1 MRDFLAN
8 LIARSF
14 TDAPVIQ
21 PRMPSLFETT
31 ADEFPGERESPT
43 PATGAHETIAPTP
56 VPKSLPRG
64 ETAITKS
71 VANRPDAVAEESLP
85 KQDTHAHEK
94 PPVIAQARR
103 PNAEAVEGEKVE
115 VKTNKVTVPQD
126 SFRDVEKDAGNKRGV
141 SESFSEPL
149 AIQPRRRKGFSPLEQ
164 RSSTSAPIIRV
175 TIGRVEVRAIH
186 PPAPAPKSTK
196 PVQPKLSLEDYL
208 RKRERGSR

>member
-21 PRMPSLFETT
+21 PRVPSLFETT
-31 ADEFPGERESPT
+31 ADEFPGERQSPT
-43 PATGAHETIAPTP
+43 PATGAHEAIAPTP
-56 VPKSLPRG
+56 VPKSSPRG

-71 VANRPDAVAEESLP
+71 VANGPEALAEGFLP
-85 KQDTHAHEK
+85 KSDTPAHEK
-94 PPVIAQARR
+94 PPVIAQTPR
-103 PNAEAVEGEKVE
+103 PNVEAAEVGKVE
-115 VKTNKVTVPQD
+115 VKTNKATIPED
-126 SFRDVEKDAGNKRGV
+126 SFRDGEKDAGNKRGV

-149 AIQPRRRKGFSPLEQ
+149 AIQHRRRKGFSPLEQ

-186 PPAPAPKSTK
+186 PPAPVPKSVK
-196 PVQPKLSLEDYL
+196 PAAPRLSLEDYL